1 MAIFILKE
9 KHNSSQTHHMRQ
21 GEYGK
26 YKLPS
31 HNSLS
36 RENDTKR
43 TQRQLSNLATKLSF
57 QCISAF
63 FTIFAIRLTPEAVC
77 FGPVS

>member
-26 YKLPS
+26 YKLPM

-36 RENDTKR
+36 RENDT
-43 TQRQLSNLATKLSF
+43 SF